1 MTEGD
6 KMLVRSINRALVMHP
21 FVDPLPVV
29 IGGGIV
35 KLSRPTARSL
45 ATRLEQMERE
55 QREIRARRTAL
66 TLVPLTVQARDEV
79 LMGE

>member
-35 KLSRPTARSL
+35 KL
-45 ATRLEQMERE
+45 
-55 QREIRARRTAL
+55 
-66 TLVPLTVQARDEV
+66 
-79 LMGE
+79 